1 MRDHWSLK
9 RQLASFHQSSLSI
22 LCFWLMAHS
31 DGWVWI
37 RHSAAWEGVHCPDCR
52 VYGVEDRNPRVASP
66 PWSDWHVTWQCYE
79 MLVTSGFRFQ
89 RVSGSKIYMFGTP
102 WSELSSVWRPCISA
116 EDSARTEC
124 EGLEAEPR
132 VIWHVVKSMPRV
144 KSWIVQ
150 LYWGMA
156 INPLT
161 GNYMPIVRIPNR
173 GWVTILSLS
182 LSIYICNVHTYTH
195 AIFWQWLTYINSWGC
210 KDEWRSIDVRN
221 VVCCGLH
228 EFGPY
233 KHFTVLDCAAGGSWV
248 VSPAWIF
255 SWTWLEIYDRFMIGK
270 LTFD

>member
-52 VYGVEDRNPRVASP
+52 VYGVEDRNLRVASP

-79 MLVTSGFRFQ
+79 MLVTSGFQ

-182 LSIYICNVHTYTH
+182 LYIYIY
-195 AIFWQWLTYINSWGC
+195 L
-210 KDEWRSIDVRN
+210 
-221 VVCCGLH
+221 
-228 EFGPY
+228 
-233 KHFTVLDCAAGGSWV
+233 
-248 VSPAWIF
+248 
-255 SWTWLEIYDRFMIGK
+255 
-270 LTFD
+270 